1 MIFLFRI
8 FGYRWGISLLL
19 IPIAVIM
26 IARNLENIQRILRGE
41 EPGLRAYIRRKKR
54 TPQEGA

>member
-1 MIFLFRI
+1 
-8 FGYRWGISLLL
+8 
-19 IPIAVIM
+19 M

-54 TPQEGA
+54 TPQEGP